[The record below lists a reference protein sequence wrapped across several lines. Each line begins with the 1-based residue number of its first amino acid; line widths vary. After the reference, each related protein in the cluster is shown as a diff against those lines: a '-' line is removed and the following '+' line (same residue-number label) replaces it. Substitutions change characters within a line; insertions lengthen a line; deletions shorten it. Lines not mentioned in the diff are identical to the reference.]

1 LNYKWILFDAD
12 ETLFHFDAY
21 AGLQAM
27 FSEFGVAF
35 SQEDF
40 TQYQATNQPLWHAF
54 QLGQINAE
62 QLQHRRFAQWGSKL
76 DIAPATLNS
85 RFLQSMANITQLIEG
100 VAPLLSALKGQAQLG
115 IITNGFEALQSVR
128 LAKLGLTD
136 TFKIVVSSEQ
146 AGVAKPDIGI
156 FNYTLNLMGD
166 VAKEEVLM
174 VGDNFVPDVI
184 GGQKAGFD
192 TCWYNPKQLAIPQEP
207 APTFNISNMAQ
218 LIEIL
223 NLKS

>member
-1 LNYKWILFDAD
+1 MNYKWILFDAD

-27 FSEFGVAF
+27 FSEFGVVF
-35 SQEDF
+35 SQADYAE
-40 TQYQATNQPLWHAF
+40 YQATNQPLWHAF

-62 QLQHRRFAQWGSKL
+62 QLQHRRFALWGAKL

-85 RFLQSMANITQLIEG
+85 QFLKSMANITQLIDG
-100 VAPLLSALKGQAQLG
+100 VEPLLHALKGQALLG

-136 TFKIVVSSEQ
+136 IFKVVVSSEQ

-156 FNYTLNLMGD
+156 FNYTLNLMGHVD
-166 VAKEEVLM
+166 KSEILM
-174 VGDNFVPDVI
+174 VGDNFVPDII

-192 TCWYNPKQLAIPQEP
+192 TCWYNPKQLSIPQAP
-207 APTFNISNMAQ
+207 APTFTISNMAQ
-218 LIEIL
+218 LIDIL
-223 NLKS
+223 KLKT

>member
-1 LNYKWILFDAD
+1 MNYKWILFDAD

-21 AGLQAM
+21 TGLQTM
-27 FSEFGVAF
+27 FTEFGVDF
-35 SQEDF
+35 SQADYAY
-40 TQYQATNQPLWHAF
+40 YQATNQPLWQAF

-62 QLQHRRFAQWGSKL
+62 QLQHRRFLEWGNKL
-76 DIAPATLNS
+76 NISPATLNS
-85 RFLQSMANITQLIEG
+85 HFLHSMANITQLIEG
-100 VAPLLSALKGQAQLG
+100 VASLLNALKGRAHLG

-136 TFKIVVSSEQ
+136 TFKVVVSSEQ
-146 AGVAKPDIGI
+146 AGIAKPDIRI
-156 FNYTLNLMGD
+156 FNYTLELMGN
-166 VAKEEVLM
+166 VAKNEVLM
-174 VGDNFVPDVI
+174 IGDNFVPDII
-184 GGQKAGFD
+184 GGQTAGFD
-192 TCWYNPKQLAIPQEP
+192 TCWYNPKQLAIPQIP